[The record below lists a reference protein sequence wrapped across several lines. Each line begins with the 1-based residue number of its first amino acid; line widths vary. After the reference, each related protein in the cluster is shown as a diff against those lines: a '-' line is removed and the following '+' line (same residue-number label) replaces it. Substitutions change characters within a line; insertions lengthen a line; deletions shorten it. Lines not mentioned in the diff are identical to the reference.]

1 MPAFISRRAVLR
13 GIVAAA
19 SGLVASP
26 LLHFSTA
33 AAATPGLKL
42 AIAHGAT
49 GVPLDALTERLAQG
63 FGGSGLPISVPREQV
78 YVVDQIFR
86 YSVANNF
93 NLFVPGG
100 PPSPTRQG
108 LVMDLLWYID
118 QDSGEWINS
127 LATDR
132 PTYSADRMQ
141 MTVPLRHGVMWSDG
155 VEFTADDVVF
165 TVNSLM
171 NNPGLLFSAEMK
183 LYVKDVSAP
192 DPYTVVFNLNEPNPR
207 LHFYFT
213 ARYNAVYMMAKHV
226 WEKAADLKTFTNY
239 PPVSLG
245 AYVAA
250 DSDPNG
256 YWELFKRRDDWQQT
270 TPGMITGQPGPQ
282 YIMTIFYGPSQS
294 KVIAMS
300 RHELDVLFDLD
311 FDAFKPLIE
320 STPTARSWFKEFPWA
335 YGNELDTRW
344 FGFNYTVPPYDNKE
358 VRWALALAMD
368 SVALNTDYIGGVAKL
383 SVLPI
388 PATPLHQ
395 SLYHVPLDP
404 WLRSFTIDVG
414 NGETFAPYDPDGPGR
429 IAAWAAQQGYAVPT
443 DLDGVR
449 ERFGVGTWKYAP
461 EVAEKLL
468 LKNGFKRDSNGK
480 WLLPDG
486 KQWTIPMI
494 AAPDENDVY
503 RLALGAQDQLKK
515 FGIDVSIETLERDP
529 YTTRQNTG
537 DFVATSTWGGMQ
549 VNAHPDF
556 WFGLNAMHSRFFTPI
571 GKSTAGN
578 GSSNIERF
586 KFPELDAL
594 IDQMGKLSPEDTQVL
609 DLGRQVMQFYV
620 QNMVRIHT
628 ISFKKFITQ
637 DTQYWNGFPTAE
649 NPTRQPLYWFI
660 GGRFSFQQVA
670 PNA

>member
-1 MPAFISRRAVLR
+1 MQGYVSRRAFLR
-13 GIVAAA
+13 GVIAAA
-19 SGLVASP
+19 GAL
-26 LLHFSTA
+26 
-33 AAATPGLKL
+33 AATPLMHASAAPAVKL
-42 AIAHGAT
+42 AVANGARA
-49 GVPLDALTERLAQG
+49 VPLDQG
-63 FGGSGLPISVPREQV
+63 FGGGGLPVSVPRDQV

-108 LVMDLLWYID
+108 LVMDTLWYID

-127 LATDR
+127 LAADR
-132 PTYSADRMQ
+132 PVYNDDRTEMLVQ
-141 MTVPLRHGVMWSDG
+141 LRRAVNWSDG

-165 TVNSLM
+165 TVQTLM

-183 LYVKDVSAP
+183 LYVKEVTAV
-192 DPYTVVFNLNEPNPR
+192 DPVNVLFKLNEPNQR
-207 LHFYFT
+207 FHFYFT

-226 WEKAADLKTFTNY
+226 WQNAPDIKTFTNY

-245 AYVAA
+245 AYVAEDA
-250 DSDPNG
+250 DPNG

-270 TPGMITGQPGPQ
+270 TPGMITGQAGPP
-282 YIMTIFYGPSQS
+282 YILTIFYGPSQS
-294 KVIAMS
+294 KVIAMA

-311 FDAFKPLIE
+311 YDAFKPLLA
-320 STPTARSWFKEFPWA
+320 STPTARSWFREFPWA

-344 FGFNYTVPPYDNKE
+344 FGFNYTVPPYDNKD

-368 SVALNTDYIGGVAKL
+368 IPALDTDYIGGVAKL

-414 NGETFAPYDPDGPGR
+414 NGETFAPYDPDAPQR
-429 IAAWAAQQGYAVPT
+429 IAAWATQQGYSVPT
-443 DLDGVR
+443 DIDGLR
-449 ERFGVGTWKYAP
+449 ARFGVGSWKHAP
-461 EVAEKLL
+461 DVAEKLL
-468 LKNGFKRDSNGK
+468 VKNGFKRDSGGK

-486 KQWTIPMI
+486 KQWTIPML

-515 FGIDVSIETLERDP
+515 FGIDVNIETLERDP
-529 YTTRQNTG
+529 YTTRQTTG
-537 DFVATSTWGGMQ
+537 DYVSTSTWGGLE

-556 WFGLNAMHSRFFTPI
+556 WRGLNALHSRFFAPI

-578 GSSNIERF
+578 GSNNIERF
-586 KFPELDAL
+586 QFPELDAL
-594 IDQMGKLSPEDTQVL
+594 IEQMGKLSPEDPAVL
-609 DLGRQVMQFYV
+609 ELGRQVMQFWV

-637 DTQYWNGFPTAE
+637 DTQLWSGFPTAE
-649 NPTRQPLYWFI
+649 SPTRQPLYWFI
-660 GGRFSFQQVA
+660 GGRFSFAQITSTA
-670 PNA
+670 

>member
-1 MPAFISRRAVLR
+1 MQGYVSRRAFLR
-13 GIVAAA
+13 GVIAAA
-19 SGLVASP
+19 GAL
-26 LLHFSTA
+26 
-33 AAATPGLKL
+33 AATPLMHASAAPAVKL
-42 AIAHGAT
+42 AVANGARA
-49 GVPLDALTERLAQG
+49 VPLDQG
-63 FGGSGLPISVPREQV
+63 FGGGGLPVSVPRDQV

-108 LVMDLLWYID
+108 LVMDTLWYID

-127 LATDR
+127 LA
-132 PTYSADRMQ
+132 ADRLVYNDDRTEMLVQ
-141 MTVPLRHGVMWSDG
+141 LRRAVNWSDG

-165 TVNSLM
+165 TVQTLM
-171 NNPGLLFSAEMK
+171 NTPGLLFSAEMK
-183 LYVKDVSAP
+183 LYVKEVTAV
-192 DPYTVVFNLNEPNPR
+192 DPVNVLFKLNEPNQR
-207 LHFYFT
+207 FHFYFT

-226 WEKAADLKTFTNY
+226 WENAPDIKTFTNY

-245 AYVAA
+245 AYVAEDA
-250 DSDPNG
+250 DPNG

-270 TPGMITGQPGPQ
+270 TPGMITGQAGPP
-282 YIMTIFYGPSQS
+282 YILTIFYGPSQS
-294 KVIAMS
+294 KVIAMA

-311 FDAFKPLIE
+311 YDAFKPLLA
-320 STPTARSWFKEFPWA
+320 STPTARSWFREFPWA

-344 FGFNYTVPPYDNKE
+344 FGFNYTVPPYDNKD

-368 SVALNTDYIGGVAKL
+368 IPALDTDYIGGVAKL

-414 NGETFAPYDPDGPGR
+414 NGETFAPYDPDAPQR
-429 IAAWAAQQGYAVPT
+429 IAAWATQQGYSVPT
-443 DLDGVR
+443 DIDGLR
-449 ERFGVGTWKYAP
+449 ARFGVGSWKHAP
-461 EVAEKLL
+461 DVAEKLL
-468 LKNGFKRDSNGK
+468 VKNGFKRDSGGK

-486 KQWTIPMI
+486 KQWTIPML

-503 RLALGAQDQLKK
+503 HLALGAQDQLKK
-515 FGIDVSIETLERDP
+515 FGIDVNIETLERDP
-529 YTTRQNTG
+529 YTTRQTTG
-537 DFVATSTWGGMQ
+537 DYVSTSTWGGLE

-556 WFGLNAMHSRFFTPI
+556 WRGLNALHSRFFAPI

-578 GSSNIERF
+578 GSNNIERF
-586 KFPELDAL
+586 QFPELDAL
-594 IDQMGKLSPEDTQVL
+594 IEQMGKLSPEDPAVL
-609 DLGRQVMQFYV
+609 ELGRQVMQFWV

-637 DTQYWNGFPTAE
+637 DTQLWSGFPTAE
-649 NPTRQPLYWFI
+649 SPTRQPLYWFI
-660 GGRFSFQQVA
+660 GGRFSFAQITSTA
-670 PNA
+670 

>member
-1 MPAFISRRAVLR
+1 MQGYVSRRAFLR
-13 GIVAAA
+13 GVIAAA
-19 SGLVASP
+19 GAL
-26 LLHFSTA
+26 
-33 AAATPGLKL
+33 AATPLMHASAAPAVKL
-42 AIAHGAT
+42 AVANGARA
-49 GVPLDALTERLAQG
+49 VPLDQG
-63 FGGSGLPISVPREQV
+63 FGGGGLPVSVPRDQV

-108 LVMDLLWYID
+108 LVMDTLWYID

-127 LATDR
+127 LAADR
-132 PTYSADRMQ
+132 PVYNDDRTEMLVQ
-141 MTVPLRHGVMWSDG
+141 LRRGVNWSDG

-165 TVNSLM
+165 TVQTLM

-183 LYVKDVSAP
+183 LYVKEVTAV
-192 DPYTVVFNLNEPNPR
+192 DPVNVLFKLNEPNQR
-207 LHFYFT
+207 FHFYFT

-226 WEKAADLKTFTNY
+226 WQNAPDIKTFTNY

-245 AYVAA
+245 AYVAEDA
-250 DSDPNG
+250 DPNG

-270 TPGMITGQPGPQ
+270 TPGMITGQAGPP
-282 YIMTIFYGPSQS
+282 YILTIFYGPSQS
-294 KVIAMS
+294 KVIAMA

-311 FDAFKPLIE
+311 YDAFKPLLA
-320 STPTARSWFKEFPWA
+320 STPTARSWFREFPWA

-344 FGFNYTVPPYDNKE
+344 FGFNYTVPPYDNKD

-368 SVALNTDYIGGVAKL
+368 IPALDTDYIGGVAKL

-414 NGETFAPYDPDGPGR
+414 NGETFAPYDPDAPQR
-429 IAAWAAQQGYAVPT
+429 IAAWATQQGYSVPT
-443 DLDGVR
+443 DIDGLR
-449 ERFGVGTWKYAP
+449 ARFGVGSWKHAP
-461 EVAEKLL
+461 DVAEKLL
-468 LKNGFKRDSNGK
+468 VKNGFKRDSGGK

-486 KQWTIPMI
+486 KQWTIPML

-515 FGIDVSIETLERDP
+515 FGIDVNIETLERDP
-529 YTTRQNTG
+529 YTTRQTTG
-537 DFVATSTWGGMQ
+537 DFVSTSTWGGLE

-556 WFGLNAMHSRFFTPI
+556 WRGLNALHSRFFAPI

-578 GSSNIERF
+578 GSNNIERF
-586 KFPELDAL
+586 QFPELDAL
-594 IDQMGKLSPEDTQVL
+594 IEQMGKLSPEDPAVL
-609 DLGRQVMQFYV
+609 ELGRQVMQFWV

-637 DTQYWNGFPTAE
+637 DTQLWSGFPTAE
-649 NPTRQPLYWFI
+649 SPTRQPLYWFI
-660 GGRFSFQQVA
+660 GGRCYFAQITSTA
-670 PNA
+670 

>member
-1 MPAFISRRAVLR
+1 MPGFVSRRAFLR
-13 GIVAAA
+13 GLVAAGT
-19 SGLVASP
+19 GLAASP
-26 LLHFSTA
+26 LLRLSTA
-33 AAATPGLKL
+33 AAATPGIKL
-42 AIAHGAT
+42 AVAHGAMA
-49 GVPLDALTERLAQG
+49 VPVDQG
-63 FGGSGLPISVPREQV
+63 FGGGGLPVSLPRDQV

-93 NLFVPGG
+93 NMFVPGG
-100 PPSPTRQG
+100 PPTPSRQG

-118 QDSGEWINS
+118 QDSGEWINA

-141 MTVPLRHGVMWSDG
+141 MTVPLRRGVMWSDG

-165 TVNSLM
+165 TVNSLV
-171 NNPGLLFSAEMK
+171 NNPGLAFSAEMK
-183 LYVKDVSAP
+183 LYVKDVSAS

-207 LHFYFT
+207 FHFYFT

-226 WEKAADLKTFTNY
+226 WEKAADIKTFTNY

-245 AYVAA
+245 AYVAQ

-270 TPGMITGQPGPQ
+270 TPGIITGKPGPQ
-282 YIMTIFYGPSQS
+282 YLLTIFYGPSQS

-311 FDAFKPLIE
+311 ADAFKPLIQ

-344 FGFNYTVPPYDNKE
+344 FGFNYTIPPYDNKD

-368 SVALNTDYIGGVAKL
+368 IVALNTDYIGGVAKL
-383 SVLPI
+383 SPIPI
-388 PATPLHQ
+388 PATPLHA
-395 SLYHVPLDP
+395 SLYHQPLEP
-404 WLRSFTIDVG
+404 FFRSLTLDIG
-414 NGETFAPYDPDGPGR
+414 NGETFQPYDPDAPSK
-429 IAAWAAQQGYAVPT
+429 IAAWATQQGYSVPT
-443 DLDGVR
+443 DADGLLQ
-449 ERFGVGTWKYAP
+449 RFGVGTWKHAP
-461 EVAEKLL
+461 DVAEKLL
-468 LKNGFKRDSNGK
+468 LKNGFKRDSGGK
-480 WLLPDG
+480 WLMPDG
-486 KQWTIPMI
+486 KPWTISMI

-503 RLALGAQDQLKK
+503 RLALGAQDQLKA
-515 FGIDVSIETLERDP
+515 FGIDLNIETLERDP

-537 DFVATSTWGGMQ
+537 DFVATSTWAAFQ
-549 VNAHPDF
+549 VNAHPDI
-556 WFGLNAMHSRFFTPI
+556 WQGLNSLHSRFFTPI

-586 KFPELDAL
+586 QFPELDA
-594 IDQMGKLSPEDTQVL
+594 IIEQMAKLSPEDPQVL
-609 DLGRQVMQFYV
+609 DLGRQAMQFWV
-620 QNMVRIHT
+620 QNMITIQT

-637 DTQYWNGFPTAE
+637 DTQYWTGFPTAE

-660 GGRFSFQQVA
+660 GGRFAFAGVA

>member
-1 MPAFISRRAVLR
+1 MQGYVSRRAFLR
-13 GIVAAA
+13 GVIAAA
-19 SGLVASP
+19 GAL
-26 LLHFSTA
+26 
-33 AAATPGLKL
+33 AATPLMHASAAPAVKL
-42 AIAHGAT
+42 AVANGARA
-49 GVPLDALTERLAQG
+49 VPLDQG
-63 FGGSGLPISVPREQV
+63 FGGGGLPVSVPRDQV

-108 LVMDLLWYID
+108 LVMDTLWYID

-127 LATDR
+127 LAADR
-132 PTYSADRMQ
+132 PVYNDDRTEMLVQ
-141 MTVPLRHGVMWSDG
+141 LRRGVNWSDG

-165 TVNSLM
+165 TVQTLM

-183 LYVKDVSAP
+183 LYVKEVTAV
-192 DPYTVVFNLNEPNPR
+192 DPVNVLFKLNEPNQR
-207 LHFYFT
+207 FHFYFT

-226 WEKAADLKTFTNY
+226 WQNAPDIKTFTNY

-245 AYVAA
+245 AYVAEDA
-250 DSDPNG
+250 DPNG

-270 TPGMITGQPGPQ
+270 TPGMITGQAGPP
-282 YIMTIFYGPSQS
+282 YILTIFYGPSQS
-294 KVIAMS
+294 KVIAMA

-311 FDAFKPLIE
+311 YDAFKPLLA
-320 STPTARSWFKEFPWA
+320 STPTARSWFREFPWA

-344 FGFNYTVPPYDNKE
+344 FGFNYTVPPYDNKD

-368 SVALNTDYIGGVAKL
+368 IPALDTDYIGGVAKL

-414 NGETFAPYDPDGPGR
+414 NGETFAPYDPDAPQR
-429 IAAWAAQQGYAVPT
+429 IAAWATQQGYSVPT
-443 DLDGVR
+443 DIDGLR
-449 ERFGVGTWKYAP
+449 ARFGVGSWKHAP
-461 EVAEKLL
+461 DVAEKLL
-468 LKNGFKRDSNGK
+468 VKNGFKRDSGGK

-486 KQWTIPMI
+486 KQWTIPML

-515 FGIDVSIETLERDP
+515 FGIDVNIETLERDP
-529 YTTRQNTG
+529 YTTRQTTG
-537 DFVATSTWGGMQ
+537 DFVSTSTWGGLE

-556 WFGLNAMHSRFFTPI
+556 WRGLNALHSRFFAPI

-578 GSSNIERF
+578 GSNNIERF
-586 KFPELDAL
+586 QFPELDAL
-594 IDQMGKLSPEDTQVL
+594 IEQMGKLSPEDPAVL
-609 DLGRQVMQFYV
+609 ELGRQVMQFWV

-637 DTQYWNGFPTAE
+637 DTQLWSGFPTAE
-649 NPTRQPLYWFI
+649 SPTRQPLYWFI
-660 GGRFSFQQVA
+660 GGRFSFAQITSTA
-670 PNA
+670 

>member
-1 MPAFISRRAVLR
+1 MQGYVSRRAFLR
-13 GIVAAA
+13 GVIAAA
-19 SGLVASP
+19 GAL
-26 LLHFSTA
+26 
-33 AAATPGLKL
+33 AATPLMHASAAPAVKL
-42 AIAHGAT
+42 AVANGARA
-49 GVPLDALTERLAQG
+49 VPLDQG
-63 FGGSGLPISVPREQV
+63 FGGGGLPVSVPRDQV

-108 LVMDLLWYID
+108 LVMDTLWYID

-127 LATDR
+127 LAADR
-132 PTYSADRMQ
+132 PVYNDDRTEMLVQ
-141 MTVPLRHGVMWSDG
+141 LRRAVNWSDG

-165 TVNSLM
+165 TVQTLM

-183 LYVKDVSAP
+183 LYVKEVTAV
-192 DPYTVVFNLNEPNPR
+192 DPVNVLFKLNEPNQR
-207 LHFYFT
+207 FHFYFT

-226 WEKAADLKTFTNY
+226 WQNAPDIKTFTNY

-245 AYVAA
+245 AYVAEDA
-250 DSDPNG
+250 DPNG

-270 TPGMITGQPGPQ
+270 TPGMITGQAGPP
-282 YIMTIFYGPSQS
+282 YILTIFYGPSQS
-294 KVIAMS
+294 KVIAMA

-311 FDAFKPLIE
+311 YDAFKPLLA
-320 STPTARSWFKEFPWA
+320 STPTARSWFREFPWA

-344 FGFNYTVPPYDNKE
+344 FGFNYTVPPYDNKD

-368 SVALNTDYIGGVAKL
+368 IPALDTDYIGGVAKL

-414 NGETFAPYDPDGPGR
+414 NGETFAPYDPDAPQR
-429 IAAWAAQQGYAVPT
+429 IATWATQQGYSVPT
-443 DLDGVR
+443 DVDGLR
-449 ERFGVGTWKYAP
+449 ARFGVGSWKHAP
-461 EVAEKLL
+461 DVAEKLL
-468 LKNGFKRDSNGK
+468 VKNGFKRDSGGK

-486 KQWTIPMI
+486 KQWTIPML

-515 FGIDVSIETLERDP
+515 FGIDVNIETLERDP
-529 YTTRQNTG
+529 YTTRQTTG
-537 DFVATSTWGGMQ
+537 DFVSTSTWGGLE

-556 WFGLNAMHSRFFTPI
+556 WRGLNALHSRFFAPI

-578 GSSNIERF
+578 GSNNIERF
-586 KFPELDAL
+586 QFPELDAL
-594 IDQMGKLSPEDTQVL
+594 IEQMGKLSPEDPAVL
-609 DLGRQVMQFYV
+609 ELGRQVMQFWV

-637 DTQYWNGFPTAE
+637 DTQLWSGFPTAE
-649 NPTRQPLYWFI
+649 SPTRQPLYWFI
-660 GGRFSFQQVA
+660 GGRFSFAQITSTA
-670 PNA
+670 

>member
-1 MPAFISRRAVLR
+1 MQGYVSRRAFLR
-13 GIVAAA
+13 GVIAAA
-19 SGLVASP
+19 GAL
-26 LLHFSTA
+26 
-33 AAATPGLKL
+33 AATPLMHASAAPAVKL
-42 AIAHGAT
+42 AVANGARA
-49 GVPLDALTERLAQG
+49 VPLDQG
-63 FGGSGLPISVPREQV
+63 FGGGGLPVSVPRDQV

-108 LVMDLLWYID
+108 LVMDTLWYID

-127 LATDR
+127 LAADR
-132 PTYSADRMQ
+132 PVYNDDRTEMLVQ
-141 MTVPLRHGVMWSDG
+141 LRRGVNWSDG

-165 TVNSLM
+165 TVQTLM
-171 NNPGLLFSAEMK
+171 NTPGLLFSAEMK
-183 LYVKDVSAP
+183 LYVKEVTAV
-192 DPYTVVFNLNEPNPR
+192 DPVNVLFKLNEPNQR
-207 LHFYFT
+207 FHFYFT

-226 WEKAADLKTFTNY
+226 WQNAPDIKTFTNY

-245 AYVAA
+245 AYVAEDA
-250 DSDPNG
+250 DPNG

-270 TPGMITGQPGPQ
+270 TPGMITGQAGPP
-282 YIMTIFYGPSQS
+282 YILTIFYGPSQS
-294 KVIAMS
+294 KVIAMA

-311 FDAFKPLIE
+311 YDAFKPLLA
-320 STPTARSWFKEFPWA
+320 STPTARSWFREFPWA

-344 FGFNYTVPPYDNKE
+344 FGFNYTVPPYDNKD

-368 SVALNTDYIGGVAKL
+368 IPALDTDYIGGVAKL

-414 NGETFAPYDPDGPGR
+414 NGETFAPYDPDAPQR
-429 IAAWAAQQGYAVPT
+429 IAAWATQQGYSVPT
-443 DLDGVR
+443 DIDGLR
-449 ERFGVGTWKYAP
+449 ARFGVGSWKHAP
-461 EVAEKLL
+461 DVAEKLL
-468 LKNGFKRDSNGK
+468 VKNGFKRDSGGK

-486 KQWTIPMI
+486 KQWTIPML

-515 FGIDVSIETLERDP
+515 FGIDVNIETLERDP
-529 YTTRQNTG
+529 YTTRQTTG
-537 DFVATSTWGGMQ
+537 DFVSTSTWGGLE

-556 WFGLNAMHSRFFTPI
+556 WRGLNALHSRFFAPI

-578 GSSNIERF
+578 GSNNIERF
-586 KFPELDAL
+586 QFPELDAL
-594 IDQMGKLSPEDTQVL
+594 IEQMGKLSPEDPAVL
-609 DLGRQVMQFYV
+609 ELGRQVMQFWV

-637 DTQYWNGFPTAE
+637 DTQLWSGFPTAE
-649 NPTRQPLYWFI
+649 SPTRQPLYWFI
-660 GGRFSFQQVA
+660 GGRFSFAQITSTA
-670 PNA
+670 

>member
-1 MPAFISRRAVLR
+1 MQGYVSRRAFLR
-13 GIVAAA
+13 GVIAAA
-19 SGLVASP
+19 GAL
-26 LLHFSTA
+26 
-33 AAATPGLKL
+33 AATPLMHASAAPAVKL
-42 AIAHGAT
+42 AVANGARA
-49 GVPLDALTERLAQG
+49 VPLDQG
-63 FGGSGLPISVPREQV
+63 FGGGGLPVSVPRDQV

-108 LVMDLLWYID
+108 LVMDTLWYID

-127 LATDR
+127 LAADR
-132 PTYSADRMQ
+132 PVYNDDRTEMLVQ
-141 MTVPLRHGVMWSDG
+141 LRPAVNWSDG

-165 TVNSLM
+165 TVQTLM
-171 NNPGLLFSAEMK
+171 NTPGLLFSAEMK
-183 LYVKDVSAP
+183 LYVKEVTAV
-192 DPYTVVFNLNEPNPR
+192 DPVNVLFKLNEPNQR
-207 LHFYFT
+207 FHFYFT

-226 WEKAADLKTFTNY
+226 WENAPDIKTFTNY

-245 AYVAA
+245 AYVAEDA
-250 DSDPNG
+250 DPNG

-270 TPGMITGQPGPQ
+270 TPGMITGQAGPP
-282 YIMTIFYGPSQS
+282 YILTIFYGPSQS
-294 KVIAMS
+294 KVIAMA

-311 FDAFKPLIE
+311 YDAFKPLLA
-320 STPTARSWFKEFPWA
+320 STPTARSWFREFPWA

-344 FGFNYTVPPYDNKE
+344 FGFNYTVPPYDNKD

-368 SVALNTDYIGGVAKL
+368 IPALDTDYIGGVAKL

-414 NGETFAPYDPDGPGR
+414 NGETFAPYDPDAPQR
-429 IAAWAAQQGYAVPT
+429 IAAWATQQGYSVPT
-443 DLDGVR
+443 DIDGLR
-449 ERFGVGTWKYAP
+449 ARFGVGSWKHAP
-461 EVAEKLL
+461 DVAEKLL
-468 LKNGFKRDSNGK
+468 VKNGFKRDSGGK

-486 KQWTIPMI
+486 KQWTIPML

-515 FGIDVSIETLERDP
+515 FGIDVNIETLERDP
-529 YTTRQNTG
+529 YTTRQTTG
-537 DFVATSTWGGMQ
+537 DYVSTSTWGGLE

-556 WFGLNAMHSRFFTPI
+556 WRGLNALHSRFFAPI

-578 GSSNIERF
+578 GSNNIERF
-586 KFPELDAL
+586 QFPELDAL
-594 IDQMGKLSPEDTQVL
+594 IEQMGKLSPEDPAVL
-609 DLGRQVMQFYV
+609 ELGRQVMQFWV

-637 DTQYWNGFPTAE
+637 DTQLWSGFPTAE
-649 NPTRQPLYWFI
+649 SPTRQPLYWFI
-660 GGRFSFQQVA
+660 GGRFSFAQITSTA
-670 PNA
+670 

>member
-1 MPAFISRRAVLR
+1 MPGFVSRRAFLR
-13 GIVAAA
+13 GLVAAGT
-19 SGLVASP
+19 GLAASP
-26 LLHFSTA
+26 LLRLSTA
-33 AAATPGLKL
+33 AAATPGIKL
-42 AIAHGAT
+42 AVAHGAMA
-49 GVPLDALTERLAQG
+49 VPVDQG
-63 FGGSGLPISVPREQV
+63 FGGGGLPVSLPRDQV

-86 YSVANNF
+86 YSAANNF

-165 TVNSLM
+165 TVNSLV
-171 NNPGLLFSAEMK
+171 NNPGLAFSAEMK
-183 LYVKDVSAP
+183 LYVKDASAS

-207 LHFYFT
+207 FHFYFT

-226 WEKAADLKTFTNY
+226 WEKAPDIKTFTNY

-245 AYVAA
+245 AYVAQ

-256 YWELFKRRDDWQQT
+256 YWELFKRRDDWQNT
-270 TPGMITGQPGPQ
+270 TPGVITGKPGPQ
-282 YIMTIFYGPSQS
+282 YILTIFYGPGQS

-311 FDAFKPLIE
+311 ADAFKPLIQ

-344 FGFNYTVPPYDNKE
+344 FGFNYTIPPYDNKD

-368 SVALNTDYIGGVAKL
+368 IVALNTDYIGGVAKL
-383 SVLPI
+383 SPIPI
-388 PATPLHQ
+388 PATPLHA
-395 SLYHVPLDP
+395 SLYHQPLEP
-404 WLRSFTIDVG
+404 FFRSLTLDIG
-414 NGETFAPYDPDGPGR
+414 NGETFQPYDPDAPSK
-429 IAAWAAQQGYAVPT
+429 IAAWATQQGYSVPT
-443 DLDGVR
+443 DADGLLQ
-449 ERFGVGTWKYAP
+449 RFGVGTWKHAP
-461 EVAEKLL
+461 DVAEKLL
-468 LKNGFKRDSNGK
+468 LKNGFKRDSGGK
-480 WLLPDG
+480 WLMPDG
-486 KQWTIPMI
+486 KPWTISMI

-503 RLALGAQDQLKK
+503 RLALGAQDQLKA
-515 FGIDVSIETLERDP
+515 FGIDLNIETLERDP

-537 DFVATSTWGGMQ
+537 DFVATSTWAAFQ
-549 VNAHPDF
+549 VNAHPDI
-556 WFGLNAMHSRFFTPI
+556 WQGLNSLHSRFFTPI

-586 KFPELDAL
+586 QFPELDA
-594 IDQMGKLSPEDTQVL
+594 IIEQMAKLSPEDPQVL
-609 DLGRQVMQFYV
+609 DLGRQAMQFWV
-620 QNMVRIHT
+620 QNMITIQT

-637 DTQYWNGFPTAE
+637 DTQYWTGFPTAE

-660 GGRFSFQQVA
+660 GGRFAFAGVA

>member
-1 MPAFISRRAVLR
+1 MPGFVTRRSFLR
-13 GIVAAA
+13 GIVIAGT
-19 SGLVASP
+19 GLAASP
-26 LLHFSTA
+26 LLRLSTA
-33 AAATPGLKL
+33 AAAPIKL
-42 AIAHGAT
+42 SVARGAMA
-49 GVPLDALTERLAQG
+49 VPFDAMAAPFAQG
-63 FGGSGLPISVPREQV
+63 FGGSGLPVSLPREQL

-108 LVMDLLWYID
+108 LVMDSLWYID

-127 LATDR
+127 LAADK

-141 MTVPLRHGVMWSDG
+141 MTVPLRQGVKWSDG

-183 LYVKDVSAP
+183 LYVKDISAS
-192 DPYTVVFNLNEPNPR
+192 DPYTVVVNLNEANPR
-207 LHFYFT
+207 FHFYFT

-226 WEKAADLKTFTNY
+226 WEQASDLKTFTNY

-245 AYVAA
+245 AYVAS

-256 YWELFKRRDDWQQT
+256 YWELFKRRDDWQQS
-270 TPGMITGQPGPQ
+270 TPGIITGQPGPQ
-282 YIMTIFYGPSQS
+282 YILTIFYGPSVS

-311 FDAFKPLIE
+311 ADAFKPLID

-344 FGFNYTVPPYDNKE
+344 FGFNYTIPPYDNKD
-358 VRWALALAMD
+358 VRWAIALALD
-368 SVALNTDYIGGVAKL
+368 IPALNTDYIGGVAKL
-383 SVLPI
+383 SPIPI
-388 PATPLHQ
+388 PATPLHA
-395 SLYHVPLDP
+395 SLYHVPLEP
-404 WLRSFTIDVG
+404 FFRSMTIDVG
-414 NGETFAPYDPDGPGR
+414 NGETFQPYDPDAPSR
-429 IAAWAAQQGYAVPT
+429 IAAWATQQGYSVPT
-443 DLDGVR
+443 DPDGLLQ
-449 ERFGVGTWKYAP
+449 RFGVGTWKHAP
-461 EVAEKLL
+461 DIAEKLL
-468 LKNGFKRDSNGK
+468 IKNGFKRDSNSK
-480 WLLPDG
+480 WLTPDG
-486 KQWTIPMI
+486 KPWTIPMI

-503 RLALGAQDQLKK
+503 RLALGFQDQLKK

-529 YTTRQNTG
+529 YTNRQNTG
-537 DFVATSTWGGMQ
+537 DFTATSTWAAFA
-549 VNAHPDF
+549 VNAHPDI
-556 WFGLNAMHSRFFTPI
+556 WQGLNTLHSRFFTPI

-578 GSSNIERF
+578 GSQNIERF
-586 KFPELDAL
+586 KFPELDAI
-594 IDQMGKLSPEDTQVL
+594 IDQMAKLAPEDPQVL
-609 DLGRQVMQFYV
+609 DLGRQAMQLWV
-620 QNMVRIHT
+620 QNMITIQT

-637 DTQYWNGFPTAE
+637 DTQYWSGFPTAE

-660 GGRFSFQQVA
+660 GGRFSFA
-670 PNA
+670 GITPNA

>member
-1 MPAFISRRAVLR
+1 M
-13 GIVAAA
+13 
-19 SGLVASP
+19 
-26 LLHFSTA
+26 
-33 AAATPGLKL
+33 
-42 AIAHGAT
+42 
-49 GVPLDALTERLAQG
+49 
-63 FGGSGLPISVPREQV
+63 
-78 YVVDQIFR
+78 VDQIFR

-108 LVMDLLWYID
+108 LVMDTLWYID

-127 LATDR
+127 LAADR
-132 PTYSADRMQ
+132 PVYNDDRTEMLVQ
-141 MTVPLRHGVMWSDG
+141 LRRGVNWSDG

-165 TVNSLM
+165 TVQTLM
-171 NNPGLLFSAEMK
+171 NTPGLLFSAEMK
-183 LYVKDVSAP
+183 LYVKEVTAV
-192 DPYTVVFNLNEPNPR
+192 DPVNVLFKLNEPNQR
-207 LHFYFT
+207 FHFYFT

-226 WEKAADLKTFTNY
+226 WQNAPDIKTFTNY

-245 AYVAA
+245 AYVAEDA
-250 DSDPNG
+250 DPNG

-270 TPGMITGQPGPQ
+270 TPGMITGQAGPP
-282 YIMTIFYGPSQS
+282 YILTIFYGPSQS
-294 KVIAMS
+294 KVIAMA

-311 FDAFKPLIE
+311 YDAFKPLLA
-320 STPTARSWFKEFPWA
+320 STPTARSWFREFPWA

-344 FGFNYTVPPYDNKE
+344 FGFNYTVPPYDNKD

-368 SVALNTDYIGGVAKL
+368 IPALDTDYIGGVAKL

-414 NGETFAPYDPDGPGR
+414 NGETFAPYDPDAPQR
-429 IAAWAAQQGYAVPT
+429 IAAWATQQGYSVPT
-443 DLDGVR
+443 DIDGLR
-449 ERFGVGTWKYAP
+449 ARFGVGSWKHAP
-461 EVAEKLL
+461 DVAEKLL
-468 LKNGFKRDSNGK
+468 VKNGFKRDSGGK

-486 KQWTIPMI
+486 KQWTIPML

-515 FGIDVSIETLERDP
+515 FGIDVNIETLERDP
-529 YTTRQNTG
+529 YTTRQTTG
-537 DFVATSTWGGMQ
+537 DYVSTSTWGGLE

-556 WFGLNAMHSRFFTPI
+556 WRGLNALHSRFFAPI

-578 GSSNIERF
+578 GSNNIERF
-586 KFPELDAL
+586 QFPELDAL
-594 IDQMGKLSPEDTQVL
+594 IEQMGKLSPEDPAVL
-609 DLGRQVMQFYV
+609 ELGRQVMQFWV

-637 DTQYWNGFPTAE
+637 DTQLWSGFPTAE
-649 NPTRQPLYWFI
+649 SPTRQPLYWFI
-660 GGRFSFQQVA
+660 GGRFSFAQITSTA
-670 PNA
+670 

>member
-1 MPAFISRRAVLR
+1 MPGFVSRRAFLR
-13 GIVAAA
+13 GLVAAGT
-19 SGLVASP
+19 GLAASP
-26 LLHFSTA
+26 LLRLSTA
-33 AAATPGLKL
+33 AAATPGIKL
-42 AIAHGAT
+42 AVAHGAMA
-49 GVPLDALTERLAQG
+49 VPVDQG
-63 FGGSGLPISVPREQV
+63 FGGGGLPVSLPRDQV

-93 NLFVPGG
+93 NMFVPGG
-100 PPSPTRQG
+100 PPTPSRQG

-118 QDSGEWINS
+118 QDSGEWINA

-141 MTVPLRHGVMWSDG
+141 MTVSLRRGVMWSDG

-165 TVNSLM
+165 TVNSLV
-171 NNPGLLFSAEMK
+171 NNPGLAFSAEMK
-183 LYVKDVSAP
+183 LYVKDVSAS

-207 LHFYFT
+207 FHFYFT

-226 WEKAADLKTFTNY
+226 WEKAADIKTFTNY

-245 AYVAA
+245 AYVAQ

-270 TPGMITGQPGPQ
+270 TPGIITGKPGPQ
-282 YIMTIFYGPSQS
+282 YLLTIFYGPSQS

-311 FDAFKPLIE
+311 ADAFKPLIQ

-344 FGFNYTVPPYDNKE
+344 FGFNYTIPPYDNKD

-368 SVALNTDYIGGVAKL
+368 IVALNTDYIGGVAKL
-383 SVLPI
+383 SPIPI
-388 PATPLHQ
+388 PATPLHA
-395 SLYHVPLDP
+395 SLYHQPLEP
-404 WLRSFTIDVG
+404 FFRSLTLDIG
-414 NGETFAPYDPDGPGR
+414 NGETFQPYDPDAPSK
-429 IAAWAAQQGYAVPT
+429 IAAWATQQGYSVPT
-443 DLDGVR
+443 DADGLLQ
-449 ERFGVGTWKYAP
+449 RFGVGTWKHAP
-461 EVAEKLL
+461 DVAEKLL
-468 LKNGFKRDSNGK
+468 LKNGFKRDSGGK
-480 WLLPDG
+480 WLMPDG
-486 KQWTIPMI
+486 KPWTISMI

-503 RLALGAQDQLKK
+503 RLALGAQDQLKA
-515 FGIDVSIETLERDP
+515 FGIDLNIETLERDP

-537 DFVATSTWGGMQ
+537 DFVATSTWAAFQ
-549 VNAHPDF
+549 VNAHPDI
-556 WFGLNAMHSRFFTPI
+556 WQGLNSLHSRFFTPI

-586 KFPELDAL
+586 QFPELDA
-594 IDQMGKLSPEDTQVL
+594 IIEQMAKLSPEDPQVL
-609 DLGRQVMQFYV
+609 DLGRQAMQFWV
-620 QNMVRIHT
+620 QNMITIQT

-637 DTQYWNGFPTAE
+637 DTQYWTGFPTAE

-660 GGRFSFQQVA
+660 GGRFAFAGVA